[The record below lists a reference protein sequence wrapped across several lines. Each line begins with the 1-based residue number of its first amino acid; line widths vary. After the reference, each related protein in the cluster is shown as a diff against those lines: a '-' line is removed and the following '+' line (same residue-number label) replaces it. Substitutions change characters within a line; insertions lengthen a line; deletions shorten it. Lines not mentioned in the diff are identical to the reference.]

1 MARDKEDIAR
11 MRRFFVET
19 SDLTGSTAVISGSD
33 ARHIKTVLRLKPGDE
48 IELFDGTGVVYSAR
62 IHSFLPKQVKVDLLG
77 KFPLTT
83 ESPVHI
89 TVAQAYLKDNK
100 MDTLVR
106 QLTEMGIA
114 AWIPFISERS
124 VPRPDDQRLEG
135 RRQRWQ
141 KIAQESMKQCR
152 RGRVPQIGHMHTF
165 RAVLE
170 TAQPSDLKII
180 FWESENRPLQSLVE
194 APQPDSAV
202 RSIFLILG
210 PEGGFAI
217 PEVRQAIACGF
228 QSISLGP
235 RILKAETAT
244 VAACALVQYL
254 FGDLGQKKS

>member
-1 MARDKEDIAR
+1 
-11 MRRFFVET
+11 MRRFFVEKFDI
-19 SDLTGSTAVISGSD
+19 SGSTALISGPD
-33 ARHIKTVLRLKPGDE
+33 ARHINTVLRLKPGDE

-62 IHSFLPKQVKVDLLG
+62 ITLFLPKQVKVDLLG
-77 KFPLTT
+77 RYPLTA
-83 ESPVHI
+83 ESPVYI

-106 QLTEMGIA
+106 QLTELGIT

-124 VPRPDDQRLEG
+124 VPKPDHKRLEG

-141 KIAQESMKQCR
+141 KIAQESLKQCR
-152 RGRVPQIGHMHTF
+152 RGRVPQIGLMENYE
-165 RAVLE
+165 AVLE
-170 TAQPSDLKII
+170 RAQTSDLKII

-194 APQPDSAV
+194 TPQPDRSV
-202 RSIFLILG
+202 RDIFLIMG

-217 PEVRQAIACGF
+217 QEVDQAVARGF

-244 VAACALVQYL
+244 VTACALIQYL
-254 FGDLGQKKS
+254 FGDLGQKNLDKQKGF

>member
-1 MARDKEDIAR
+1 

-19 SDLTGSTAVISGSD
+19 FNLTGSTAHISGLD

-62 IHSFLPKQVKVDLLG
+62 ITSFLPKQVKVDLLG
-77 KFPLTT
+77 KYPLTT

-89 TVAQAYLKDNK
+89 TVAQAYLKDSK
-100 MDTLVR
+100 MDILIR
-106 QLTEMGIA
+106 QLTELGIV

-124 VPRPDDQRLEG
+124 VPKPDNKRLEG

-141 KIAQESMKQCR
+141 KIAQESLKQCR
-152 RGRVPQIGHMHTF
+152 RGHVPQIGQMETF

-170 TAQPSDLKII
+170 TAQTSDLKII
-180 FWESENRPLQSLVE
+180 FWESENRPLHSLVVP
-194 APQPDSAV
+194 PQPDRIV

-217 PEVRQAIACGF
+217 QEVQRAVACGF

-244 VAACALVQYL
+244 VTACALIQYL
-254 FGDLGQKKS
+254 FGDLGQKHLDKEKGF

>member
-1 MARDKEDIAR
+1 

-19 SDLTGSTAVISGSD
+19 TELTGSTAVISGSD

-48 IELFDGTGVVYSAR
+48 IELFDGTGVVCSAR
-62 IHSFLPKQVKVDLLG
+62 IQSFLPKRVKVELVG
-77 KFPLTT
+77 KSFLTT

-100 MDTLVR
+100 MDILVR
-106 QLTEMGIA
+106 QLTEMGTS
-114 AWIPFISERS
+114 AWIPFVSERS
-124 VPRPDDQRLEG
+124 VPRLDDKRLEG

-141 KIAQESMKQCR
+141 KIARESLKQCR
-152 RGRVPQIGHMHTF
+152 RGRGLQIGPLQTF

-170 TAQPSDLKII
+170 TAQTSDLKII
-180 FWESENRPLQSLVE
+180 FWESENRPLRSLVDP
-194 APQPDSAV
+194 PQPDRVV
-202 RSIFLILG
+202 RSVFLILG

-217 PEVRQAIACGF
+217 PEVRQAMACGF

-244 VAACALVQYL
+244 VAACALIQYI
-254 FGDLGQKKS
+254 FGDLG